1 MKLLLTQDQQSTLWH
16 LSETYILS
24 NGDRLS
30 AFPYYLIE
38 KGPGTFDRLTF
49 EQLPQEAKDQILTN
63 RGILIKPKAHAE
75 NENLDTPSVKEGCDN
90 Y

>member
-16 LSETYILS
+16 LSETYILT

-30 AFPYYLIE
+30 AFPFFLIE
-38 KGPGTFDRLTF
+38 KGHGMFERLTF
-49 EQLPQEAKDQILTN
+49 DQLPQEAKEMLLTN
-63 RGILIKPKAHAE
+63 RGINIKAKSETE
-75 NENLDTPSVKEGCDN
+75 N